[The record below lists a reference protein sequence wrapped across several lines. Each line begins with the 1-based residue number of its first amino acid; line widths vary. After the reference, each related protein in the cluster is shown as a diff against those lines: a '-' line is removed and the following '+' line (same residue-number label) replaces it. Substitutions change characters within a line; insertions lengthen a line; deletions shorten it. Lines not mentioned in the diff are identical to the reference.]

1 MPVNALSIRS
11 VIVDSLT
18 VDRGRRAGFTFLH
31 KILQCVKHVVLER
44 SPLITIRALGWEEQ
58 RAT

>member
-1 MPVNALSIRS
+1 MRYQLKSRS

-18 VDRGRRAGFTFLH
+18 VDRGRRAGFAFLH
-31 KILQCVKHVVLER
+31 KMLQYVSQNAALLR
-44 SPLITIRALGWEEQ
+44 SPLIIIATPGWEEP